1 MDKNERLEE
10 LGNALYKA
18 RREALDAV
26 KLVLRADPQSE
37 EDWEELKEISSKA
50 KENYST
56 AMERYYACLEGKEES

>member
-10 LGNALYKA
+10 LGNALDKA

-50 KENYST
+50 GENYST
-56 AMERYYACLEGKEES
+56 AMERYFACLKGKEES